1 MSKPKKKRDKPYR
14 PKAVKAPNHLLVKLL
29 PELTKEEHT
38 KIELAS
44 LLPLDAIRR
53 GEGTLENVDYVLNS
67 LHAGW
72 VCSAAFEQQTKI
84 DAQSLTMVAYG
95 CMRLV
100 SDLVESGKADQVPDW
115 MIEPVQP
122 ALELLAD
129 MQAEMSRA
137 EMHDAYEAMFKA
149 RKHLCNPESAAAI
162 RPDDPSTWKR
172 LYMHHGL
179 MYLHGAVRIGFLE
192 ERDGQIFWW
201 AYDTQTLIRI
211 ARPAVM
217 LVSIPLT
224 QEDRM
229 EFLNGRTS

>member
-1 MSKPKKKRDKPYR
+1 MSKTKKRRDKPYR

-53 GEGTLENVDYVLNS
+53 GEGTLENVDYVMNS

-72 VCSAAFEQQTKI
+72 VCSAAFELQTKI
-84 DAQSLTMVAYG
+84 DAQSLMMVAYG

-100 SDLVESGKADQVPDW
+100 SELIESGKTDQVPDW
-115 MIEPVQP
+115 IIEPVQP
-122 ALELLAD
+122 AIELLAD

-149 RKHLCNPESAAAI
+149 RKHLCNPDAAAAI
-162 RPDDPSTWKR
+162 LPEDPATWKKP
-172 LYMHHGL
+172 YMHHGL
-179 MYLHGAVRIGFLE
+179 MYLHDAVQIGFLE

-201 AYDTQTLIRI
+201 SYDTQTLIRI
-211 ARPAVM
+211 THPAVM
-217 LVSIPLT
+217 FVSIPLT
-224 QEDRM
+224 QEERI

>member
-1 MSKPKKKRDKPYR
+1 MAARKKKRSKAYR

-53 GEGTLENVDYVLNS
+53 GEGTLENVDYVMNS
-67 LHAGW
+67 LHVGW
-72 VCSAAFEQQTKI
+72 VCSAAFERQTKI
-84 DAQSLTMVAYG
+84 DAQSLFMVAYG

-100 SDLVESGKADQVPDW
+100 SELIRSGKADQVPDW
-115 MIEPVQP
+115 MLEPAQQ

-137 EMHDAYEAMFKA
+137 EMHDAYEAMLKA

-162 RPDDPSTWKR
+162 RPDDPSSWKKS
-172 LYMHHGL
+172 YMHHGL
-179 MYLHGAVRIGFLE
+179 MYLHDAVQIGFLE

-211 ARPAVM
+211 TKPTVM

-224 QEDRM
+224 QEERI

>member
-1 MSKPKKKRDKPYR
+1 MAARKKKRSKAYR

-53 GEGTLENVDYVLNS
+53 GEGTLENVDYVMNS
-67 LHAGW
+67 LHVGW
-72 VCSAAFEQQTKI
+72 VCSAAFERQTKI
-84 DAQSLTMVAYG
+84 DAQSLMIVAYG

-100 SDLVESGKADQVPDW
+100 SELIQSGKADQVPGW
-115 MIEPVQP
+115 LIEPVQP

-137 EMHDAYEAMFKA
+137 EMHDAYEVMFKA
-149 RKHLCNPESAAAI
+149 RKHLCNSESAAAI
-162 RPDDPSTWKR
+162 RPDDPSSWKKS
-172 LYMHHGL
+172 YMHHGL
-179 MYLHGAVRIGFLE
+179 MYLHGIVQIGFLE

-211 ARPAVM
+211 THPAVM
-217 LVSIPLT
+217 LVSMPLT
-224 QEDRM
+224 KEDRI

>member
-1 MSKPKKKRDKPYR
+1 MSKTKKRRDKPYR

-53 GEGTLENVDYVLNS
+53 GEGTLENVDYVMNS

-72 VCSAAFEQQTKI
+72 VCSAAFELQTKI
-84 DAQSLTMVAYG
+84 DAQSLMMVAYG

-100 SDLVESGKADQVPDW
+100 SELIESGKTDQVPDW

-122 ALELLAD
+122 AIELLAD

-149 RKHLCNPESAAAI
+149 RKHLCNPDAAAAI
-162 RPDDPSTWKR
+162 LPEDPATWKKP
-172 LYMHHGL
+172 YMHHGL
-179 MYLHGAVRIGFLE
+179 MYLHDAVQIGFLE

-211 ARPAVM
+211 THPAVM

-224 QEDRM
+224 KEDRI

>member
-1 MSKPKKKRDKPYR
+1 MSKTKKRRDKPYR

-53 GEGTLENVDYVLNS
+53 GEGTLENVDYVMNS
-67 LHAGW
+67 LHVGW
-72 VCSAAFEQQTKI
+72 VCSAAFERQTKI
-84 DAQSLTMVAYG
+84 DAQSLMIVAYG

-100 SDLVESGKADQVPDW
+100 SELIQSGKADQVPGW
-115 MIEPVQP
+115 LIEPVQP

-137 EMHDAYEAMFKA
+137 EMHDAYEVMFKA
-149 RKHLCNPESAAAI
+149 RKHLCNSESAAAI
-162 RPDDPSTWKR
+162 RPDDPSSWKKS
-172 LYMHHGL
+172 YMHHGL
-179 MYLHGAVRIGFLE
+179 MYLHGIVQIGFLE

-211 ARPAVM
+211 THPAVM

-224 QEDRM
+224 KEDRI

>member
-1 MSKPKKKRDKPYR
+1 MAARKKKRSKAYR

-53 GEGTLENVDYVLNS
+53 GEGTLENVDYVMNS
-67 LHAGW
+67 LHVGW
-72 VCSAAFEQQTKI
+72 VCSAAFERQTKI
-84 DAQSLTMVAYG
+84 DAQSLMIVAYG

-100 SDLVESGKADQVPDW
+100 SELIQSGKADQVPGW
-115 MIEPVQP
+115 LIEPVQP

-149 RKHLCNPESAAAI
+149 RKHLCNPDAAAAI
-162 RPDDPSTWKR
+162 SPDDPATWKNP
-172 LYMHHGL
+172 YMHHGL
-179 MYLHGAVRIGFLE
+179 MYLHGSVRIGFLE

-201 AYDTQTLIRI
+201 AYDTQALIRI
-211 ARPAVM
+211 THPAVM

-224 QEDRM
+224 QEDRT
-229 EFLNGRTS
+229 ELLNGRTS

>member
-1 MSKPKKKRDKPYR
+1 MSKAKKRRDKAYR

-53 GEGTLENVDYVLNS
+53 GEGTLENVDYVMNS
-67 LHAGW
+67 LHVGW
-72 VCSAAFEQQTKI
+72 VCSAAFERQTKI
-84 DAQSLTMVAYG
+84 DAQSLMMVAYG

-100 SDLVESGKADQVPDW
+100 SELIHSGKAEQVPGW

-137 EMHDAYEAMFKA
+137 EMLDAYEAMFKA
-149 RKHLCNPESAAAI
+149 RKHLCNPESAVAI
-162 RPDDPSTWKR
+162 RPDDPSSWKKS
-172 LYMHHGL
+172 YMHHGL
-179 MYLHGAVRIGFLE
+179 MYLHGIVQIGFLE

-211 ARPAVM
+211 THPAVM

-224 QEDRM
+224 QEERI

>member
-1 MSKPKKKRDKPYR
+1 MAARKKKRSKAYR

-53 GEGTLENVDYVLNS
+53 GEGTLENVDYVMNS
-67 LHAGW
+67 LHVGW
-72 VCSAAFEQQTKI
+72 VCSAAFERQTKI
-84 DAQSLTMVAYG
+84 DAQSLMIVAYG

-100 SDLVESGKADQVPDW
+100 SELIQSGKADQVPGW
-115 MIEPVQP
+115 LIEPVQP

-129 MQAEMSRA
+129 MQTEMSRA
-137 EMHDAYEAMFKA
+137 EMHDAYEVMFKA
-149 RKHLCNPESAAAI
+149 RKHLCNSESAAAI
-162 RPDDPSTWKR
+162 RPDDPSSWKKS
-172 LYMHHGL
+172 YMHHGL
-179 MYLHGAVRIGFLE
+179 MYLHGIVQIGFLE

-211 ARPAVM
+211 THPAVM

-224 QEDRM
+224 KEDRI

>member
-1 MSKPKKKRDKPYR
+1 MSKTKKRRDKPYR

-38 KIELAS
+38 KIDLAS

-53 GEGTLENVDYVLNS
+53 GEGTLENVDYVMNS
-67 LHAGW
+67 LHVGW
-72 VCSAAFEQQTKI
+72 VCSAAFERQTKI
-84 DAQSLTMVAYG
+84 DAQSLMIVAYG

-100 SDLVESGKADQVPDW
+100 SELIQSGKADQVPGW
-115 MIEPVQP
+115 LIEPVQP

-137 EMHDAYEAMFKA
+137 EMHDAYEVMFKA
-149 RKHLCNPESAAAI
+149 RKHLCNSESAAAI
-162 RPDDPSTWKR
+162 RPDDPSSWKKS
-172 LYMHHGL
+172 YMHHGL
-179 MYLHGAVRIGFLE
+179 MYLHGIVQIGFLE

-211 ARPAVM
+211 THPAVM

-224 QEDRM
+224 KEDRI

>member
-1 MSKPKKKRDKPYR
+1 MAARKKKRSKAYR

-53 GEGTLENVDYVLNS
+53 GEGTLENVDYVMNS
-67 LHAGW
+67 LHVCW
-72 VCSAAFEQQTKI
+72 VCSAAFERQTKI
-84 DAQSLTMVAYG
+84 DAQSLMMVAYG

-100 SDLVESGKADQVPDW
+100 SELIQSGKADQVPGW

-137 EMHDAYEAMFKA
+137 EMLDAYEAMFRA

-162 RPDDPSTWKR
+162 RPDDPSTWEKP
-172 LYMHHGL
+172 YMHHGL
-179 MYLHGAVRIGFLE
+179 MYLHGIVQIGFLE

-211 ARPAVM
+211 THPAVM

-224 QEDRM
+224 QEERI